1 MNIIV
6 GRQNTEYGDC
16 VELDLSLWFKKGSS
30 NVKHMKREK
39 VVTERKGLGRRVL
52 SKRRHNNDDKVD
64 VDFLSF

>member
-1 MNIIV
+1 
-6 GRQNTEYGDC
+6 
-16 VELDLSLWFKKGSS
+16 
-30 NVKHMKREK
+30 MKREK